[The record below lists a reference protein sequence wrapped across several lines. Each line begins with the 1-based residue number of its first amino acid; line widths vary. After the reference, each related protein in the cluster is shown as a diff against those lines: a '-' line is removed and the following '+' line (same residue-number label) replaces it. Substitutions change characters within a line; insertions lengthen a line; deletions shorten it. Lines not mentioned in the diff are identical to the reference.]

1 MGPVDPNHQARDGDC
16 TLLVMSENSI
26 HTGLAC
32 VLPLH
37 LIIAALFGWLERPR
51 WTPKTGN

>member
-1 MGPVDPNHQARDGDC
+1 
-16 TLLVMSENSI
+16 MSENSI

-37 LIIAALFGWLERPR
+37 LIIAALFGWLEREQHDLIESCGKR
-51 WTPKTGN
+51 TAY